1 MGRKLG
7 MKRRLNS
14 DSAIADEPAGAEAE
28 RIGRL
33 AENPALQEACGR
45 LRTLEPWIE
54 QQQMEL
60 TAVAAPTHFEGL
72 RAEWMLRQW
81 RALGWE
87 AELDAVGNVI
97 ASQPGAQPSGPALA
111 LTAHL
116 DTAFAPG
123 TPVRPERRNGRLY
136 APGICDNGAG
146 LAALLALARTVR
158 EQRLALPAPLLLVAN
173 VGEEGE
179 GDLKGMRHLFR
190 RESAYAARI
199 GWTVVLD
206 GPGTEHITAEAL
218 PSRRLRLVLEGPGGH
233 SWSDLGR
240 ASALH
245 AAVRVGAAL
254 LAQVE
259 PQAERLG
266 CNLGW
271 MQGGSAVNAIAAG
284 AQLKLDLRAREPA
297 AVEVLTR
304 AVRRALAAGVEQE
317 NAAAL
322 SGRVRGRMEVI
333 GERPGG
339 ALAPDAPLL
348 QLVRAVD
355 RQLGIEA
362 QVQCA
367 STDANLPISQGR
379 QALRLGAGGHGG
391 GVHTLQEWFDP
402 TGRSRALERV
412 LWLAMAL
419 QALPAPT
426 RRRRRPPPAPA
437 P

>member
-1 MGRKLG
+1 ME
-7 MKRRLNS
+7 RRL
-14 DSAIADEPAGAEAE
+14 IADDDRPGGAPAAAEGWAV
-28 RIGRL
+28 
-33 AENPALQEACGR
+33 PPEADPGMRAARAR
-45 LRTLEPWIE
+45 LREIEPWIE
-54 QQQMEL
+54 HQQLEL
-60 TAVAAPTHFEGL
+60 TAVPAPTHFEGL
-72 RAEWMLRQW
+72 RAEWILRQW

-97 ASQPGAQPSGPALA
+97 AWQRKRRDHTPALA

-123 TPVRPERRNGRLY
+123 TSVRPERRGGRLY
-136 APGICDNGAG
+136 GPGICDNGAG
-146 LAALLALARTVR
+146 LAALLAIARVFSERLLAP
-158 EQRLALPAPLLLVAN
+158 AAPLLLVAN

-179 GDLKGMRHLFR
+179 GDLKGMRHLFSPD
-190 RESAYAARI
+190 SAYAARI

-206 GPGTEHITAEAL
+206 GPGTEHITSDAL
-218 PSRRLRLVLEGPGGH
+218 PSRRLRLSIEGPGGH

-240 ASALH
+240 ASAVH

-259 PQAERLG
+259 PRAERLG
-266 CNLGW
+266 CNLGLVH
-271 MQGGSAVNAIAAG
+271 GGSAVNAIAAE
-284 AQLKLDLRAREPA
+284 AHLKLDLRARDPA
-297 AVEVLTR
+297 EVEALTR
-304 AVRRALAAGVEQE
+304 AVRRALASGLEQE

-339 ALAPDAPLL
+339 ALAADAPLL

-355 RQLGIEA
+355 RRLGIEA
-362 QVQCA
+362 AIQCA

-379 QALRLGAGGHGG
+379 QALRLGAGGKGG

-402 TGRSRALERV
+402 AGRALALERV
-412 LWLAMAL
+412 LCIAMAL
-419 QALPAPT
+419 ASPAP
-426 RRRRRPPPAPA
+426 RPRRRPRPVAPR
-437 P
+437 